1 MNLLSCLSLDE
12 RPNRP
17 EEEES
22 KMKYEIMFIVRPN
35 LEEASVKEV
44 AKNFEKI
51 LADNGAKVVSSKD
64 LGQKEL
70 AYEVKGHK
78 TGYYFLINIEAEDV
92 KAINEFDRLALISED
107 VIRHLIV
114 KED

>member
-1 MNLLSCLSLDE
+1 
-12 RPNRP
+12 
-17 EEEES
+17 
-22 KMKYEIMFIVRPN
+22 MKYEIMFIVRPN

-44 AKNFEKI
+44 AKNFEKV
-51 LADNGAKVVSSKD
+51 LADNGAKVTSSKD

-70 AYEVKGHK
+70 AYEISGHK
-78 TGYYFLINIEAEDV
+78 TGFYFLVNIEANDA

-114 KED
+114 KEEN

>member
-1 MNLLSCLSLDE
+1 MRN
-12 RPNRP
+12 
-17 EEEES
+17 
-22 KMKYEIMFIVRPN
+22 YEVMFIVRPN
-35 LEEASVKEV
+35 LEENSVKEV
-44 AKNFEKI
+44 AKNFEQI
-51 LADNGAKVVSSKD
+51 LTDNGAKVTDFKD

-70 AYEVKGHK
+70 AYEIKDHK
-78 TGYYFLINIEAEDV
+78 TGYYFLINLEANDD